1 MTEDTEPLK
10 AVTQPGMLE
19 HFRHCSSLQGVLDQH
34 ALNQVA
40 HLSRQLFLNLFS
52 VPQWLIYDTISK
64 LLDVL
69 ALEWD
74 HSTKHRVEANTQ
86 TPNIG
91 LLSAELFVAVED
103 LWGHISRRATLVLHQ
118 VRRLLQELRHS
129 KVTYLH
135 YAFIVQ

>member
-1 MTEDTEPLK
+1 MTEDTEALK

-19 HFRHCSSLQGVLDQH
+19 HFRHFSSLQGVLDQH

-74 HSTKHRVEANTQ
+74 HSTKHRVEANT
-86 TPNIG
+86 
-91 LLSAELFVAVED
+91 
-103 LWGHISRRATLVLHQ
+103 
-118 VRRLLQELRHS
+118 
-129 KVTYLH
+129 
-135 YAFIVQ
+135 